1 MYLLQNGIVR
11 KSFPGVPMPTPQKI
25 LILDPSP
32 IFSSTLKEV
41 IKTREPHVEVTETNS
56 TAQAEAILEKEAVD
70 VVFLDIAIPQDNGI
84 QFISAIKR
92 VAPEARIVVLSSHES
107 TEYKEA
113 SIRNGANF
121 FLSKERSG
129 GLRLLDV
136 IHEAVEG
143 NR

>member
-1 MYLLQNGIVR
+1 M
-11 KSFPGVPMPTPQKI
+11 SDPQKI

-32 IFSSTLKEV
+32 IFSNTLKEV
-41 IKTREPHVEVTETNS
+41 IQTSESHVEVTEANDTV
-56 TAQAEAILEKEAVD
+56 QAEAILENDAVD
-70 VVFLDIAIPQDNGI
+70 VVFLDIAFPQDNGI

-92 VAPEARIVVLSSHES
+92 MAPDARIVVLSSHDS

-113 SIRNGANF
+113 SIRKGADY

-136 IHEAVEG
+136 IHEAVQG
-143 NR
+143 ARNA